1 MRRRW
6 HAALVY
12 LGLLEDPARKDRPP
26 TRADIIAGVIGA
38 VVAIA
43 VLAAVGRLLGFHV
56 DLLGIV
62 AVVAAVTAVFF
73 ARRRDGGRGGS

>member
-12 LGLLEDPARKDRPP
+12 LGLLEDPEREDRSP
-26 TRADIIAGVIGA
+26 TRADIVAGVIGA

-43 VLAAVGRLLGFHV
+43 VLAAAGALLGFHI

-62 AVVAAVTAVFF
+62 AVVAALTAVFF
-73 ARRRDGGRGGS
+73 ARRRGGGA